1 MEITKTHVC
10 IECSSPS
17 QEGQFFVAYQTGR
30 VVKKGLSQGT
40 ATVSF
45 EGFTPGYYSL
55 VFFNEYNR

>member
-17 QEGQFFVAYQTGR
+17 QEGQFFITDQTGR
-30 VVKKGLSQGT
+30 VVKKGLSHGT

-55 VFFNEYNR
+55 VLFNEYNR